1 MTTTSY
7 IVDNNEYG
15 VALDVTMAGFEFTAY
30 LAVSEPD
37 VNRAS
42 DIVPAERF
50 EQDGD
55 VHVAAIASP
64 DDASSQ
70 AQDIV
75 SNMNPGDCVVFLCAD
90 TPSYQAM
97 LAVFG
102 QQPRTSTTN

>member
-15 VALDVTMAGFEFTAY
+15 LVLDVTMGGFAFTAY

-37 VNRAS
+37 IDRAS
-42 DIVPAERF
+42 DIVPAARF

-55 VHVAAIASP
+55 VHVAAIASAH
-64 DDASSQ
+64 DAEEQ

-75 SNMNPGDCVVFLCAD
+75 SNMNSGDCAVFLCAD
-90 TPSYQAM
+90 TSSYQAM
-97 LAVFG
+97 LGVFG